1 MHFLFLRRR
10 KINKSNDIST
20 MYTKELNMKTGR
32 KEWLGWK
39 NEKETSIEPASYG
52 GYLLQQRKHARYDIL
67 RGKTNDYT

>member
-1 MHFLFLRRR
+1 M
-10 KINKSNDIST
+10 SNNIST

-32 KEWLGWK
+32 KGWLGWK

-67 RGKTNDYT
+67 RGKNK